1 MKFRV
6 QFILDK
12 IQTTA
17 EACIARDNE
26 NKFSELVVKI
36 ANVDK
41 EIAAKI
47 VELSILMSQ
56 NDIMMLS
63 SSAGGASSSAETFGN
78 ALLDQLFISSLIF

>member
-17 EACIARDNE
+17 EAFIARDNE

-56 NDIMMLS
+56 KDIMMLS
-63 SSAGGASSSAETFGN
+63 SSTGGASSSAETFGN
-78 ALLDQLFISSLIF
+78 ALLD